1 VGPGLVSRLRMRR
14 RAAVV
19 RRRKRTQ
26 ACNEARRNTCAP
38 LEGNWLRV
46 LAVLAAAAA
55 PERFG
60 IGTLEAMR
68 SAHSTAA
75 ADQVAVSRP

>member
-1 VGPGLVSRLRMRR
+1 MKLGGIL
-14 RAAVV
+14 
-19 RRRKRTQ
+19 
-26 ACNEARRNTCAP
+26 ARHSKGTGFA
-38 LEGNWLRV
+38 L

-55 PERFG
+55 PDRFG